1 MLKWE
6 DKTNTFTESRRHWN
20 GRYLLQC
27 EVALG
32 EIEVNIYSSPNLW
45 EVFIQFGKITGVSY
59 AEEENIYT
67 LRDNIKEDIEK
78 IYSKYKFNIPGN
90 IINEFCEKYNLD
102 ILNSFFDFSS
112 FF

>member
-1 MLKWE
+1 MLK
-6 DKTNTFTESRRHWN
+6 K
-20 GRYLLQC
+20 
-27 EVALG
+27 
-32 EIEVNIYSSPNLW
+32 
-45 EVFIQFGKITGVSY
+45 K
-59 AEEENIYT
+59 IYT

-78 IYSKYKFNIPGN
+78 IYSKYKFDIPGN